1 MCDCGQVIWPLW
13 VGLYQTK
20 KLPHVKRDNE
30 QGAKATCGWEKI
42 VAYHL
47 IVFRLIFKI
56 YKELIQSNRKRTNN
70 PIKLWA
76 EDLNRHFSKEK
87 DIHMVIRYSSLSAI
101 KGGVICI
108 SEVIDIS
115 PGNLDSSFCFIQPS
129 ISQFWLYS
137 ILFYNLLI
145 TYKPFF
151 PVS

>member
-87 DIHMVIRYSSLSAI
+87 DIHMVIRYMKRCSTSLIIREMQI
-101 KGGVICI
+101 KITVRYHFVSVSFDNIHYQKDKRLSIGKNVEKG
-108 SEVIDIS
+108 S
-115 PGNLDSSFCFIQPS
+115 PCALMAGM
-129 ISQFWLYS
+129 
-137 ILFYNLLI
+137 
-145 TYKPFF
+145 
-151 PVS
+151 